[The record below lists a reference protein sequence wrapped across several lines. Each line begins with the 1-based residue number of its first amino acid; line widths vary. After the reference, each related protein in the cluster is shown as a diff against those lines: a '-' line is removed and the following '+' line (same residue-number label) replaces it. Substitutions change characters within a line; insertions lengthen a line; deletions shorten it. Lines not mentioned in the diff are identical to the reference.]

1 MLAPTPTGN
10 PGSTPGLGYLKLL
23 SSNLMTNKIQMFET
37 EIKLS
42 SRKICPGPGSYS
54 LDLDLSRDRSRI
66 FDLQSVLSSSL
77 FSLDQN
83 IIIDLL
89 TYYKILHHRFLHVF
103 RIIVFFSVQ
112 CRNPVKLQFINRDP
126 QAKTI
131 LYICAHARRLIAN
144 ALHY

>member
-1 MLAPTPTGN
+1 MPSLADLGAPPPPYDPKLSQFHAVFWKFWQNRILARTPTGN

-54 LDLDLSRDRSRI
+54 LDLDLSRDRSRV

-103 RIIVFFSVQ
+103 RIIVFFSSMQ
-112 CRNPVKLQFINRDP
+112 ESC
-126 QAKTI
+126 
-131 LYICAHARRLIAN
+131 
-144 ALHY
+144 

>member
-103 RIIVFFSVQ
+103 RIIVFFFSSMQ
-112 CRNPVKLQFINRDP
+112 ESC
-126 QAKTI
+126 
-131 LYICAHARRLIAN
+131 
-144 ALHY
+144 

>member
-1 MLAPTPTGN
+1 MDAT
-10 PGSTPGLGYLKLL
+10 GSTPGLGYLKLL

-103 RIIVFFSVQ
+103 RIIVFF
-112 CRNPVKLQFINRDP
+112 QFN
-126 QAKTI
+126 AGI
-131 LYICAHARRLIAN
+131 LLNYNLLIEILKPKIYYIFVRMLVA
-144 ALHY
+144 